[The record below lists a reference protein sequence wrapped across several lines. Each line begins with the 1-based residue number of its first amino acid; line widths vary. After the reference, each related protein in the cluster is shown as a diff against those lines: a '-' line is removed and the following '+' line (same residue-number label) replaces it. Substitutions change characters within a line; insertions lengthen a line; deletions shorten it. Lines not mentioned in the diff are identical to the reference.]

1 MANKYIKRGQVWLY
15 RPTVTPSGHIQ
26 KGARP
31 VIIVSND
38 HLNATSDVV
47 LAVPCTT
54 QLKRNFPTHVLF
66 IMDNQVSVALTEQA
80 GPVNVDELVNCVY
93 TLEAY
98 IMNQVDEAL
107 KISLGLA
114 PAIINKPAEQFTAH
128 SRPAD
133 KKPASKQ
140 IDKFYARYSNLKK
153 DEPVKDTAPPK
164 GKWTLSSMRELVN
177 AYESSEDLQLVADR
191 YHLSLSTLKQ
201 YYRKFKVLI

>member
-1 MANKYIKRGQVWLY
+1 MANKYIKRGQVWFY

-38 HLNATSDVV
+38 HLNRSSDVV
-47 LAVPCTT
+47 LAVPCTS
-54 QLKRNFPTHVLF
+54 QIKRNFPTHVLF

-80 GPVNVDELVNCVY
+80 GPVNTDELVNCIY
-93 TLEAY
+93 TLEEY

-114 PAIINKPAEQFTAH
+114 PAITSKHTDSFTDNP
-128 SRPAD
+128 RPVD

-153 DEPVKDTAPPK
+153 DEPSQSNEAK
-164 GKWTLSSMRELVN
+164 GKWDKYRMRQLVTD
-177 AYESSEDLQLVADR
+177 YETAADLQLVADR